1 MGQEL
6 PNRTLFLLPARFGYK
21 MPASLENISGSGPL
35 NKLPVSPDPAK
46 TMTTAIIQNLEKMLA
61 SGKDSALL
69 RFSLGNEYLKLQDAG
84 KAAEHLRQA
93 VTLDPNYSAAW
104 KILGKA
110 LAEAGKPQEALD
122 AYQQGIAVAEQKG
135 DKQASKEMTV
145 FAKRIEKQ
153 LAQKE
158 DPT

>member
-1 MGQEL
+1 
-6 PNRTLFLLPARFGYK
+6 
-21 MPASLENISGSGPL
+21 
-35 NKLPVSPDPAK
+35 
-46 TMTTAIIQNLEKMLA
+46 MTTAIIQNLEKMLA

-69 RFSLGNEYLKLQDAG
+69 RFSLGNEYSKLQDFSH
-84 KAAEHLRQA
+84 AADHLRQA

-110 LAEAGKPQEALD
+110 LAEMGNLQEALD
-122 AYQQGIAVAEQKG
+122 VYQQGIIIAEQKG

-153 LAQKE
+153 LSQKD